1 MFSRAVRWVV
11 LRRRATASGRAES
24 SVAVTR
30 ARSWD
35 LVDEAS
41 AESFPASDPPGYYDS
56 HASTEWEVTLL
67 EPPARR
73 YWLAIGAGAF
83 VLGVAVALVLKR
95 RLR

>member
-1 MFSRAVRWVV
+1 MHQSLGMSAP
-11 LRRRATASGRAES
+11 
-24 SVAVTR
+24 
-30 ARSWD
+30 RSWD

-67 EPPARR
+67 EPQPRR

-83 VLGVAVALVLKR
+83 VLVVAVALVLKR